1 METNGSSRCN
11 GNGNGNG
18 NGYANGEDE
27 RPPHVAMLAT
37 PGMGHLIPLAEL
49 AKRLSSRHGL
59 TSTLLTFA
67 STASATQRAFLASLP
82 PAVSSRALPPVDLS
96 DLPAGSAIETRMS
109 EECARSVPALTAVL
123 ADLRRTTRLVA
134 FVADLFGADAFDAA
148 RAAGVRRRCLFFPTN
163 LHALTLILHL
173 PDLDAKI
180 PGEFRDLPEP
190 LRLPGCVPVPG
201 PDILMPLQ
209 DKSDACYRWMVHH
222 GAKYRDADAVLV
234 NSFDAVEPGPAAVLR
249 HPEPGRPAV
258 YPVGPLIQSGGGKG
272 GDNDAACMEWLD
284 RQPARSVVFVSFGSG
299 GALPS
304 EEMRE
309 LALGLEQSG
318 QRFLWV
324 VRSPSDGGAV
334 NDNYYDA
341 ESKRDPFAY
350 LPEGFVHRTKGTGLL
365 VPSWAPQTR
374 VLAHAATGGFL
385 THCGWNSVL
394 ESLAHG
400 VPMVAWP
407 LYAEQ
412 RQNAVMLADGVGAAV
427 RVPEAKGRVKIAAAV
442 REVMVGAGRGA
453 EVRKKVAEL
462 QKAAADGLKEG
473 GNAAAALAEV
483 VGTWMPPSFSSF
495 QSSNCGGGGNDN
507 DNDKVRSLVFV
518 LFGSS
523 GALPSDE
530 MRELAL
536 RLEQS
541 GQRFLWVVRSP
552 ISDGRTVNDNYYDAE
567 SKRHPFA
574 YLPDGFMDRN
584 WGVGMRGR
592 RGATNPGAGACR
604 HGRVPHTLRLELGAG
619 EPGARRGHGGPGRS
633 TPSSGRMR

>member
-1 METNGSSRCN
+1 MEANGSSRCN
-11 GNGNGNG
+11 GNGNGY
-18 NGYANGEDE
+18 YAAGATAAGELA
-27 RPPHVAMLAT
+27 PHVAMLVT

-49 AKRLSSRHGL
+49 AKRLASRHGL

-82 PAVSSRALPPVDLS
+82 PAVASRALPPVDLS

-163 LHALTLILHL
+163 LHVLTLMLHL
-173 PDLDAKI
+173 PDLDVAQ

-201 PDILMPLQ
+201 PDVLMPLQ
-209 DKSDACYRWMVHH
+209 DKSDPCYRWMVHH

-249 HPEPGRPAV
+249 RPEPGRPAV
-258 YPVGPLIQSGGGKG
+258 FPVGPLIQSVHSKGGG
-272 GDNDAACMEWLD
+272 AAECLEWLD

-350 LPEGFVHRTKGTGLL
+350 LPDGFVDRTRGVGML
-365 VPSWAPQTR
+365 VPSWAPQIR

-412 RQNAVMLADGVGAAV
+412 RQNAVMLAEGVGAAV
-427 RVPEAKGRVKIAAAV
+427 RVPEAKGRAKIAAAV
-442 REVMVGAGRGA
+442 REVMEGVGRGA
-453 EVRKKVAEL
+453 EVRRKVAEL
-462 QKAAADGLKEG
+462 QKAAADGLRDG

-483 VGTWMPPSFSSF
+483 VGTWMRGED
-495 QSSNCGGGGNDN
+495 QG
-507 DNDKVRSLVFV
+507 
-518 LFGSS
+518 
-523 GALPSDE
+523 DE
-530 MRELAL
+530 
-536 RLEQS
+536 
-541 GQRFLWVVRSP
+541 
-552 ISDGRTVNDNYYDAE
+552 
-567 SKRHPFA
+567 
-574 YLPDGFMDRN
+574 
-584 WGVGMRGR
+584 
-592 RGATNPGAGACR
+592 
-604 HGRVPHTLRLELGAG
+604 
-619 EPGARRGHGGPGRS
+619 
-633 TPSSGRMR
+633 